1 MGEKVESEGVGQE
14 TDETQASVDYAYL
27 KIGRERYA
35 AKVGDVHCSLFF
47 RETKFLKVKYE
58 ILLVG
63 FNVSKFKQKSIN
75 HFFYPK
81 KCDLIFVF
89 AETEINYFTYFF

>member
-1 MGEKVESEGVGQE
+1 MDHVFVGEKVESEGVGQE

-63 FNVSKFKQKSIN
+63 FNVFFSIM
-75 HFFYPK
+75 
-81 KCDLIFVF
+81 
-89 AETEINYFTYFF
+89 INKNLKNRNQ